1 MWLLTGVLTQGQAIG
16 PMAPIPRMG
25 AAGMQFGPPLLGMH
39 PAAPQLI
46 QGELPSGMRT
56 SQALNIA
63 DTQFLFR

>member
-1 MWLLTGVLTQGQAIG
+1 
-16 PMAPIPRMG
+16 MAPIPRMG